1 METGDVILIKD
12 EDDVGECGAVTGEDM
27 HVLAIE
33 CNVIIESSDVL
44 TKT

>member
-12 EDDVGECGAVTGEDM
+12 EDDVGECGAVTGEDICM
-27 HVLAIE
+27 YLPLNAT
-33 CNVIIESSDVL
+33 SSDVF

>member
-33 CNVIIESSDVL
+33 CNI
-44 TKT
+44 K